1 MTNPNDASSTK
12 GNFDHE
18 RHETHENLLYK
29 DHVYAIQGAIFD
41 VYKEMGCGYLEA
53 VYQECLEK
61 ELRLRNIPFVAQP
74 ILTLSYKGMP
84 LNQTYKPDIVCH
96 NQIIL
101 ELKAVKKIAPEH
113 QAQVLNYLKG
123 TGLRL
128 GLIVNFGHNPKVE
141 IQRIAR

>member
-1 MTNPNDASSTK
+1 MNHT
-12 GNFDHE
+12 
-18 RHETHENLLYK
+18 RHEIHENLLYK
-29 DHVYAIQGAIFD
+29 DQVYAIQGAIFD

-74 ILTLSYKGMP
+74 NLTLSYKSIP

-96 NQIIL
+96 KQIIL

-113 QAQVLNYLKG
+113 QAQMLNYLKS

-128 GLIVNFGHNPKVE
+128 GLIVNFGHHPKVE